1 MLRPSLFFS
10 CALLV
15 ASAVECASFAFL
27 VFEPR
32 AARPGQIPAG
42 WRVRVNRGT
51 PDIGVINDG
60 QGSVLHLKS
69 RASSFALER
78 ALDVN
83 AERFPYLTWKW
94 KVTELPRGGDF
105 RHLSTD
111 DQAAQLLVAFG
122 DRHVLSY
129 LWDSTAP
136 KDTFERATAVP
147 LLHIFAV
154 VCRSGSAGLN
164 QWLPEVRN
172 VAADYSRA
180 YGHPPTQHIS
190 GIRIQINSQHT
201 GTSAESYFGEVGF
214 RSAMP

>member
-1 MLRPSLFFS
+1 MSD
-10 CALLV
+10 A
-15 ASAVECASFAFL
+15 
-27 VFEPR
+27 
-32 AARPGQIPAG
+32 
-42 WRVRVNRGT
+42 
-51 PDIGVINDG
+51 

-78 ALDVN
+78 AVDVD

-105 RHLSTD
+105 RHLATD

-122 DRHVLSY
+122 DRHVLEY

-136 KDTFERATAVP
+136 KDTFERASGVP
-147 LLHIFAV
+147 LLHIFAE
-154 VCRSGSAGLN
+154 VCRSGRADMN
-164 QWLPEVRN
+164 RWLPEVRN
-172 VAADYSRA
+172 IAADYARA
-180 YGHPPTQHIS
+180 YGRRPTQHVS

-214 RSAMP
+214 RSAML